1 MTGGDGVS
9 VGNAITAGIIYA
21 LTEMLALSGSGHL
34 AVVNT
39 LFDLHLTQLHLML
52 KAICEF
58 AAMLSLILAYRRDL
72 VSMIRD
78 TAMLT
83 GFGKQ
88 SAAKGGRYPEARLL
102 FMLAIATVPLLA
114 MVPFRKNYFTLW
126 TSTTFVGIMFLLNGA
141 VLFLAERMIPGKKGL
156 GRMHI
161 SDALIIGICQA
172 VAVIPGLSRLALT
185 VTAGEAENFQK
196 NYAIRFG
203 MLLAIPALFGSSILS
218 LADAASAGIDPD
230 SMPAYLAGGAAALI
244 TGFFSIY
251 IFRRLVRRRG
261 YHGLAYYSLVI
272 GVLTIIL
279 TLIF

>member
-1 MTGGDGVS
+1 MS
-9 VGNAITAGIIYA
+9 IGNAITAGIIYA

-39 LFDLHLTQLHLML
+39 LFDLHLTQLHLMF

-58 AAMLSLILAYRRDL
+58 AAMIALILAYRRDL
-72 VSMIRD
+72 AAMIRD

-83 GFGKQ
+83 GFSKRN
-88 SAAKGGRYPEARLL
+88 AAKGERFPEARLL
-102 FMLAIATVPLLA
+102 FMLAIATLPLLV
-114 MVPFRKNYFTLW
+114 MVPFRKMYFSLW
-126 TSTTFVGIMFLLNGA
+126 NSTTFVGIMFLLNGA
-141 VLFLAERMIPGKKGL
+141 VLFVAERMIPGKKGL
-156 GRMHI
+156 GRMQI

-172 VAVIPGLSRLALT
+172 VAIIPGLSRLALT

-196 NYAIRFG
+196 SYAIRFG
-203 MLLAIPALFGSSILS
+203 MLLAIPALFGSTVLS
-218 LADAASAGIDPD
+218 LADAAMNGIDTGC
-230 SMPAYLAGGAAALI
+230 MTAYLIGGAAALV
-244 TGFFSIY
+244 TGFFSVY
-251 IFRRLVRRRG
+251 LFRRLVRRRG